1 MKTTL
6 AALCLGL
13 CVLAAGC
20 GSKKTEQSQDIPFK
34 NPAPTQETKTIAS
47 GEGQQGARVEFVT
60 REHGMERITFSGG
73 YLRSL
78 PEEKPETIMRPA
90 PTGSQGMIFGKRE
103 INGLEWAKV
112 ATRDGVTAWYAV
124 PAREGAAKGEKR
136 APLQVTDSVY
146 RSTYPQITGGVE
158 PRVQD
163 LINQELGN
171 YFSVYRHVTGPVG
184 GELQCQV
191 TYNKNRLLSLVFSG
205 KPIRYRSYPVSEVN
219 NLPSWAQLKKY
230 AHVSP
235 LMGGADPNLLLADKT
250 DFQYAMVFDLTTG
263 SRLTLEYFIGHGR
276 EKELQDL
283 LQPLG
288 DGARLQRDNFYVDE
302 KGSVTAL
309 VSVLEPDTGRVPL
322 DLTGLK
328 IRNY

>member
-1 MKTTL
+1 MKTILT
-6 AALCLGL
+6 ALFLSL
-13 CVLAAGC
+13 CVLCTSC
-20 GSKKTEQSQDIPFK
+20 GSQKKEQSQEIPFK
-34 NPAPTQETKTIAS
+34 NPAPSQETKTIAS
-47 GEGQQGARVEFVT
+47 GEGQRGARVEFVT

-78 PEEKPETIMRPA
+78 PEEKPETILRPA

-136 APLQVTDSVY
+136 APLQVTNSVY

-163 LINQELGN
+163 LVNQELGN

-184 GELQCQV
+184 GELQCRV

-205 KPIRYRSYPVSEVN
+205 KPIRFRSYPVSEVN

-230 AHVSP
+230 AYVSP

-250 DFQYAMVFDLTTG
+250 DLQYAMVFDLVTG
-263 SRLTLEYFIGHGR
+263 SRLTLDYFIGPGR
-276 EKELQDL
+276 EKELQEL
-283 LQPLG
+283 LEPLG
-288 DGARLQRDNFYVDE
+288 EGARLQRDNFYVDE
-302 KGSVTAL
+302 KGNLTAL
-309 VSVLEPDTGRVPL
+309 ASVQVPDTGRVPL

-328 IRNY
+328 SKAF